1 MAALE
6 LTLLGGFAV
15 RSAAGEAVVVPVK
28 KAKALLAYLALHPG
42 RPHSRDKL
50 AALLWGDSEEAQARH
65 SLRQALTSL
74 RKALPGVM
82 PEILAVD
89 GEDLV
94 VTPAAIAVDVMQFD
108 RLVKEGDRDA
118 LEQAVA
124 LYQGEFLEG
133 FNPRAV
139 GFEDWLMGERNRLRE
154 RAVEVMAVLLD
165 HHRQAGEVDRAVRVA
180 IRVLALDPLREPVH
194 RALMELYACQGR
206 HAAALKQY
214 QVCCRILERELGMRP
229 AAETTRLQRQIAE
242 QRRAG
247 TETAPESDDENV
259 AAVGAAA
266 TESATPRAPVPTAA
280 LPGGETT
287 LRQAT
292 ILCVALAEITT
303 DGEPPDV
310 EERHQA
316 AALLFD
322 VVAARVGA
330 YGGVVL
336 QHDAQTVTA
345 LFGLP
350 TARSNDTERA
360 VRVACEIHRRV
371 AECDPAGQTVRA
383 RIGLASGRVLVS
395 GQDAAP
401 YRGHTV
407 TGPAMEDAAALVGR
421 AAAGEILA
429 SDAVHHAV
437 VGRVAAHAG
446 AAAGVEAWH
455 IDQVCAVETDQP
467 GFVGRAVE
475 QRQFDVATQLC
486 AELGRG
492 QTFLV
497 RGEAGIG
504 KSRLLAELTAGA
516 EERGFRCHVGHVL
529 DFGAAVGGDA
539 IQALVSGLL
548 ALPSSTDRGTR
559 AAAVDRAVAAALID
573 ADQRPFL
580 NDLLGLPQPPDLV
593 ARCDAMG
600 AAARER
606 GRHAVV
612 ARLTAAVGRRQPV
625 VLAVEDIHWADP
637 VTLAHLA
644 NLAAIVN
651 DCPAVLVMT
660 SRVEDEPLDPDWRGA
675 MHGAPLTTIDLGPL
689 RNEEAHALA
698 AEVAGTAS
706 EFTRHCVERAGGN
719 PLFLEQLLRAG
730 EEPGEGVPD
739 LVQSIV
745 WARVDHLAP
754 RDRRA
759 AQAAAVLGQRFALAA
774 LRHLIDDPDYV
785 CRGLVEQRLVRSDG
799 EEHLFTHALI
809 RDAVYASLLGSARR
823 ELHRRAAAWFGAEDP
838 VLHAEHLDRGEDP
851 RAAAAYLVA
860 ARHQATAYRYE
871 RALALVRR
879 GMAVAKEPADAFRL
893 ACLHGDVLRETGAL
907 RAAVAAFD
915 RALAHAP
922 DEAARGRA
930 WIGMAA
936 GLRIEDRHDEAL
948 AALDKAQAAIPA
960 EGHAEELAQLHYHR
974 GSILFPLARIDEC
987 LAEHRLAYE
996 HARLAG
1002 APALVARALSG
1013 LADAYYQR
1021 GQMVTAQDHF
1031 YRCIVL
1037 CREHGLGRIEVANLP
1052 MLGLTRFYRADVA
1065 GALDDVRT
1073 AIELAV
1079 AVGNR
1084 RAEILARDVLAIVLY
1099 HAGDWSG
1106 SEAEAERGLALAR
1119 DLGARRFEVE
1129 NLCNL
1134 GLARLAEGRCAESE
1148 RLLDDALVVSRETG
1162 ISFAGPSVLGALA
1175 LAAAATDKRSRALQ
1189 EGEALL
1195 RDGGISHNYLHFY
1208 QSAMDVALRC
1218 RDWDEAERYAAA
1230 LAEYTRQEPL
1240 PWADLFIERAR
1251 ALAAHGRGDRSP
1263 ATRKALRA
1271 IRDRVTAAGLLAA
1284 VPAIEAALRDGKQ
1297 RTKRDDSK
1305 PSGASR

>member
-15 RSAAGEAVVVPVK
+15 RSAAGEAVAVPVK

-50 AALLWGDSEEAQARH
+50 ATLLWGDSEDAQARH

-82 PEILAVD
+82 PEVLAVD

-94 VTPAAIAVDVMQFD
+94 VTPGAIAVDVMEFD

-118 LEQAVA
+118 QEQAVT

-139 GFEDWLMGERNRLRE
+139 VFEDWLMGERNRLRE
-154 RAVEVMAVLLD
+154 RAVEAMAALLD
-165 HHRQAGEVDRAVRVA
+165 YHRQAGEVDRAVRVA

-194 RALMELYACQGR
+194 RALMEFYACQGR

-242 QRRAG
+242 QRRVV
-247 TETAPESDDENV
+247 TETAPERDDENV

-266 TESATPRAPVPTAA
+266 TDSAAPRAPVPAA
-280 LPGGETT
+280 ASPGGETT

-292 ILCVALAEITT
+292 ILCVGLAEITT
-303 DGEPPDV
+303 DRESPDV

-336 QHDAQTVTA
+336 KHDGSTVTA

-350 TARSNDTERA
+350 TARSNDTERT
-360 VRVACEIHRRV
+360 VRAACEIHRRLV
-371 AECDPAGQTVRA
+371 ECDREGQTVRA

-395 GQDAAP
+395 GQDATH
-401 YRGHTV
+401 YGGHTV
-407 TGPAMEDAAALVGR
+407 TGPAMEDAAALAGR
-421 AAAGEILA
+421 GSAGETLA
-429 SDAVHHAV
+429 SDAVHRAV
-437 VGRVAAHAG
+437 VGRVAAHAAESPG
-446 AAAGVEAWH
+446 AEAWR
-455 IDQVCAVETDQP
+455 IDKVCAVETDQP

-475 QRQFDVATQLC
+475 QRQFDLAAQLC

-492 QTFLV
+492 QNFLV

-529 DFGAAVGGDA
+529 DFGAAVAGDA

-548 ALPSSTDRGTR
+548 DLPPSPDRGTR
-559 AAAVDRAVAAALID
+559 AAAVDQAVAMALID
-573 ADQRPFL
+573 PDQRPFL

-593 ARCDAMG
+593 ALCDAMG
-600 AAARER
+600 AAAREL

-612 ARLTAAVGRRQPV
+612 ARLTATVGRRQPV

-651 DCPAVLVMT
+651 DCPALLVMT

-675 MHGAPLTTIDLGPL
+675 MLGAPLTTIDLGPL
-689 RNEEAHALA
+689 RNEEARALA
-698 AEVAGTAS
+698 TEVTGTES

-754 RDRRA
+754 RDRGA
-759 AQAAAVLGQRFALAA
+759 AQAAAVLGQRFALVA

-809 RDAVYASLLGSARR
+809 RDAVYASLLRSARR
-823 ELHRRAAAWFGAEDP
+823 ELHRRAAAWFGPDDP

-879 GMAVAKEPADAFRL
+879 GMAVAKEPDDAFRL
-893 ACLHGDVLRETGAL
+893 ACLHGDLLRETGAL
-907 RAAVAAFD
+907 TASVAAFE

-922 DEAARGRA
+922 DEAGRGRA

-936 GLRIEDRHDEAL
+936 GLRVEDRHDEAL

-987 LAEHRLAYE
+987 LAEHRLAHR
-996 HARLAG
+996 HATLAG

-1031 YRCIVL
+1031 QRCVVL

-1065 GALDDVRT
+1065 GALDDVRA

-1084 RAEILARDVLAIVLY
+1084 RAEILSRDVLAIVLY
-1099 HAGDWSG
+1099 HAGDSAA

-1119 DLGARRFEVE
+1119 DLGARRFVAE
-1129 NLCNL
+1129 NLYNL
-1134 GLARLAEGRCAESE
+1134 GLASLAQGRRGESE
-1148 RLLDDALVVSRETG
+1148 RLLDEALALSRATG

-1175 LAAAATDKRSRALQ
+1175 LATDDGDKRGRALQ

-1195 RDGGISHNYLHFY
+1195 RDGGISHNYLNFY
-1208 QSAMDVALRC
+1208 QSAMEAALVLH
-1218 RDWDEAERYAAA
+1218 DWDEVERYAAA
-1230 LAEYTRQEPL
+1230 LADYTRQEPV
-1240 PWADLFIERAR
+1240 PWADLFIDRAR
-1251 ALAAHGRGDRSP
+1251 ALAAHGRGSRSP
-1263 ATRKALRA
+1263 ASRKALRA
-1271 IRDRVTAAGLLAA
+1271 ICDRVSIAGLMAA
-1284 VPAIEAALRDGKQ
+1284 VPALDAALHDR
-1297 RTKRDDSK
+1297 
-1305 PSGASR
+1305 